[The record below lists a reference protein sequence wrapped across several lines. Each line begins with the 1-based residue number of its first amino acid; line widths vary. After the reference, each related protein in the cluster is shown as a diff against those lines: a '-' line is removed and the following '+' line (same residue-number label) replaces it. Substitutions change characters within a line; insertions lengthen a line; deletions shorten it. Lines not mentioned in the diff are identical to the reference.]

1 MNELTTQP
9 NPFAVTNLNEAMA
22 LAEQIASSGCFGIT
36 KPAQAITLMM
46 MAREEGKT
54 LAQLLKEVH
63 VFDTGKL
70 SQRADYTQA
79 VFQQNGTIL
88 WHLRTNTVVAG
99 SFFTTKPID
108 DAARARACERFELQ
122 YELDIMQMQDE
133 WDRKRESE
141 LMLALSKLA
150 REGECT
156 VIRTLADAEA
166 KGITMGKN
174 GTKNNWAAGAISMLQ
189 WRCVT
194 DAVKL
199 IDPSVMSG
207 LSSDV
212 DLQDARVVEQQLIEQ
227 QPRQTRAEKE
237 VELNRL
243 LDQQGATDDEQE
255 RLALHKRAMALDKE
269 IQQMPREKEP
279 AKIVDATDA
288 TVHPPEKDGDQIP
301 GIDPPRE
308 VAAPR
313 ETLNV
318 WQEYKI
324 QTVTAKKGVALMEL
338 SAPEIKTLHAAFMKK
353 DLPRAAKAVQK
364 DATMIAMAYEA
375 IGGGK

>member
-1 MNELTTQP
+1 MED
-9 NPFAVTNLNEAMA
+9 AMA
-22 LAEQIASSGCFGIT
+22 MAKQIADSGCFGIT

-70 SQRADYTQA
+70 SQRADYTQS
-79 VFQQNGTIL
+79 VFQQHGTIL

-99 SFFTTKPID
+99 SFFTIKPITD
-108 DAARARACERFELQ
+108 EDRKRACERFGLQ
-122 YELDIMQMQDE
+122 YELDIMQMQPE

-150 REGECT
+150 RENECT

-166 KGITMGKN
+166 KGITQGKS

-212 DLQDARVVEQQLIEQ
+212 DLQDARVVEQRLAIEQ
-227 QPRQTRAEKE
+227 KSP
-237 VELNRL
+237 
-243 LDQQGATDDEQE
+243 QE
-255 RLALHKRAMALDKE
+255 REKDAIKSMMAQHLEDAEQATGERRKELLGLASDLRCKLAEMDITSRISSDLPMKAAEVPDTHNAGMKT
-269 IQQMPREKEP
+269 
-279 AKIVDATDA
+279 VDATDA
-288 TVHPPEKDGDQIP
+288 TVEPPDQLP
-301 GIDPPRE
+301 GLAEP
-308 VAAPR
+308 
-313 ETLNV
+313 
-318 WQEYKI
+318 
-324 QTVTAKKGVALMEL
+324 
-338 SAPEIKTLHAAFMKK
+338 APEPRLTKWQDYEVTKYGNKRLGSLSKEEVSVLHAAYQKK
-353 DLPRAAKAVQK
+353 DLGKAKPDIRKEAS
-364 DATMIAMAYEA
+364 MIAMAFEA
-375 IGGGK
+375 LNTPKK